1 MLFQIR
7 ETDFTSNVA
16 LQALLQHLHDIFVEV
31 KCHEDIEDNIILERL
46 QSRLKSLCVDNVA
59 VCDCHSNN
67 RVGKVSLTVVMF
79 IISVQEVIHVAWQGH
94 LVLFYYVYHGEMVF
108 LDAGYTCH
116 RMKLVFNECS
126 SIPEPRTI

>member
-31 KCHEDIEDNIILERL
+31 KCHEVIEDNIIFEKL
-46 QSRLKSLCVDNVA
+46 QTRLKSLCVDNVA

-67 RVGKVSLTVVMF
+67 RIGKVSLIVLMCIV
-79 IISVQEVIHVAWQGH
+79 SVLEVI
-94 LVLFYYVYHGEMVF
+94 
-108 LDAGYTCH
+108 CP
-116 RMKLVFNECS
+116 
-126 SIPEPRTI
+126 I

>member
-46 QSRLKSLCVDNVA
+46 QARLKSLCVDNVA

-67 RVGKVSLTVVMF
+67 RVGKVSLTVLMC
-79 IISVQEVIHVAWQGH
+79 IIAILGVIHIAWQGH
-94 LVLFYYVYHGEMVF
+94 LVLFCYVYHGEMVF
-108 LDAGYTCH
+108 LDAGCICH
-116 RMKLVFNECS
+116 RMILVFNERRS
-126 SIPEPRTI
+126 VSEPATV